1 MTMRDGQI
9 ISDEKKP
16 GRMKASRPATA
27 TAEGTSEPALPAEI
41 NAPPSY
47 AGSSGA
53 SWAFAWMVMTAAA
66 EAIWRNKMRSA
77 LTMLG
82 VFIGVAALIA
92 MVSVG
97 QGANEAV
104 RKEIARL
111 GTNLVV
117 ILPGAATSGGARG
130 GSGSASTLTVAD
142 AQAIRRG
149 GARRRRGEL
158 SHPPVGADPVC
169 KPELD
174 DQHPGRQPQ
183 LSPDDKLADRRRAG
197 DHAGG

>member
-1 MTMRDGQI
+1 
-9 ISDEKKP
+9 
-16 GRMKASRPATA
+16 
-27 TAEGTSEPALPAEI
+27 
-41 NAPPSY
+41 
-47 AGSSGA
+47 
-53 SWAFAWMVMTAAA
+53 MTAAA

-142 AQAIRRG
+142 AHAIRRE
-149 GARRRRGEL
+149 APAVGEVSYL
-158 SHPPVGADPVC
+158 IRQSGPSSGFQTRTGPPA
-169 KPELD
+169 
-174 DQHPGRQPQ
+174 
-183 LSPDDKLADRRRAG
+183 SRA
-197 DHAGG
+197 

>member
-1 MTMRDGQI
+1 
-9 ISDEKKP
+9 
-16 GRMKASRPATA
+16 
-27 TAEGTSEPALPAEI
+27 
-41 NAPPSY
+41 
-47 AGSSGA
+47 
-53 SWAFAWMVMTAAA
+53 MTAAA

-117 ILPGAATSGGARG
+117 ILPGAVTSGGARG

-142 AQAIRRG
+142 AQAIRREASAVG
-149 GARRRRGEL
+149 RGEL
-158 SHPPVGADPVC
+158 SHPPVGAGPVC
-169 KPELD
+169 EPELD
-174 DQHPGRQPQ
+174 HQHPGRQPQ
-183 LSPDDKLADRRRAG
+183 LSSDDELADRRRAG
-197 DHAGG
+197 DYTGG

>member
-1 MTMRDGQI
+1 
-9 ISDEKKP
+9 
-16 GRMKASRPATA
+16 
-27 TAEGTSEPALPAEI
+27 
-41 NAPPSY
+41 
-47 AGSSGA
+47 
-53 SWAFAWMVMTAAA
+53 MTAAA

-82 VFIGVAALIA
+82 VFIGVAALIV

-117 ILPGAATSGGARG
+117 ILPGRRHQRGRPRWVRKRLDADRRRCPCDPTRGAC
-130 GSGSASTLTVAD
+130 
-142 AQAIRRG
+142 
-149 GARRRRGEL
+149 RRRGEL
-158 SHPPVGADPVC
+158 SHPPVRADSVC

-174 DQHPGRQPQ
+174 HRHPGRKFQ
-183 LSPDDKLADRRRAG
+183 LPADDELADRRRAG

>member
-1 MTMRDGQI
+1 
-9 ISDEKKP
+9 
-16 GRMKASRPATA
+16 
-27 TAEGTSEPALPAEI
+27 
-41 NAPPSY
+41 
-47 AGSSGA
+47 
-53 SWAFAWMVMTAAA
+53 MTAAA

-82 VFIGVAALIA
+82 VFIGVAALIV

-142 AQAIRRG
+142 VQAIRRE
-149 GARRRRGEL
+149 APAAGEVSYL
-158 SHPPVGADPVC
+158 IR
-169 KPELD
+169 
-174 DQHPGRQPQ
+174 QPGRSGLQTRTGPPA
-183 LSPDDKLADRRRAG
+183 SRA
-197 DHAGG
+197 